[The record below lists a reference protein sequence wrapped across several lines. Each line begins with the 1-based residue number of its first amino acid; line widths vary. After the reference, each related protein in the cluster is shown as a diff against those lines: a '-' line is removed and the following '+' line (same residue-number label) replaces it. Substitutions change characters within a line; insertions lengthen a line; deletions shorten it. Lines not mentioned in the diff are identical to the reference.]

1 MCANIPL
8 EKSYRLSSVGI
19 FLLVNSVKK
28 EQIVFYDNEK
38 NKEVCIKLNKGDLV
52 MFPSYLLRKFPNLKS
67 KKQYTYIIFDFH
79 LDITTLYE
87 RK

>member
-1 MCANIPL
+1 
-8 EKSYRLSSVGI
+8 
-19 FLLVNSVKK
+19 
-28 EQIVFYDNEK
+28 
-38 NKEVCIKLNKGDLV
+38 LV